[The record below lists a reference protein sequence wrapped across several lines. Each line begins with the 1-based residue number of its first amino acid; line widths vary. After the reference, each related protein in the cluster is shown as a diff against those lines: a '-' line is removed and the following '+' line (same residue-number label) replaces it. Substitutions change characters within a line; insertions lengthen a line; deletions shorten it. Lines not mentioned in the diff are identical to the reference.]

1 MVWLEPVILTLGG
14 WGKVGWVGWVGW
26 GLRQEIAKFEASLS
40 YLHNEYQANQDIQT
54 KTVPKQ

>member
-1 MVWLEPVILTLGG
+1 MVWFQPVILTLG
-14 WGKVGWVGWVGW
+14 GW
-26 GLRQEIAKFEASLS
+26 GLRQEIAKFKASLG